1 MGKLL
6 GQIFKEDFK
15 SIILWLLLPIASA
28 LMFLQLLNIFKDSP
42 FLGIGMTISMTLLTI
57 GPLIALG
64 IAAKNDYERFY
75 GKNAAFYSAL
85 PLASSAISGARL
97 VGFILLGILIAIVT
111 FINYIILILVTSNLS
126 IGDNLSI
133 GELLDSI
140 ANGIGQIGSNNVLA
154 LIITIFT
161 IGLYLVN
168 IIMLANTA
176 GSTKLF
182 GKKSKWAPIIIFLVL
197 FFALG
202 MLSSKIQASALAEYV
217 SSTFNYG
224 PNNLEISAELPS
236 ASMAFPIII
245 NIVISAI
252 LYGLTYYFHD
262 KKLSVN

>member
-97 VGFILLGILIAIVT
+97 IGFILLGILIAIVT

-126 IGDNLSI
+126 IG
-133 GELLDSI
+133 ELLDSI
-140 ANGIGQIGSNNVLA
+140 ANGIGQIGSNTVLA

>member
-75 GKNAAFYSAL
+75 GKNAAFYSSL
-85 PLASSAISGARL
+85 PLTSSAINGARL

-126 IGDNLSI
+126 IGEI
-133 GELLDSI
+133 LDSI
-140 ANGIGQIGSNNVLA
+140 SSGIGQIGSNTVFA

-202 MLSSKIQASALAEYV
+202 MLSSKIQASALGEYM
-217 SSTFNYG
+217 SSTYNYG
-224 PNNLEISAELPS
+224 PNHVEVSAELPS
-236 ASMAFPIII
+236 ASMALPIII

-252 LYGLTYYFHD
+252 LYGLTYYFHN

>member
-126 IGDNLSI
+126 IG
-133 GELLDSI
+133 ELLDSI
-140 ANGIGQIGSNNVLA
+140 ANGIGQIGSNTVLA

-182 GKKSKWAPIIIFLVL
+182 VKKSKWAPIIIFLVL

-202 MLSSKIQASALAEYV
+202 MLSSKIQASALGEYMY
-217 SSTFNYG
+217 SSYNYG
-224 PNNLEISAELPS
+224 PTHVEVSKEVPS
-236 ASMAFPIII
+236 AAMALPIII
-245 NIVISAI
+245 NVVISAI

>member
-126 IGDNLSI
+126 IG
-133 GELLDSI
+133 ELLDSI
-140 ANGIGQIGSNNVLA
+140 ANGIGQIGSNTVLA

-182 GKKSKWAPIIIFLVL
+182 GKKSKWTPIIIFLVL

-252 LYGLTYYFHD
+252 LYGLTYYSHD

>member
-126 IGDNLSI
+126 IG
-133 GELLDSI
+133 ELLDSI
-140 ANGIGQIGSNNVLA
+140 ANGIGQIGSNTVLA

-182 GKKSKWAPIIIFLVL
+182 GKKSKWTPIIIFLVL

-245 NIVISAI
+245 NVVISAI

>member
-126 IGDNLSI
+126 IG
-133 GELLDSI
+133 ELLDSI

-182 GKKSKWAPIIIFLVL
+182 GKKSKWTPIIIFLVL

>member
-1 MGKLL
+1 
-6 GQIFKEDFK
+6 
-15 SIILWLLLPIASA
+15 
-28 LMFLQLLNIFKDSP
+28 
-42 FLGIGMTISMTLLTI
+42 MTISMTLLTI

-126 IGDNLSI
+126 IG
-133 GELLDSI
+133 ELLDSI
-140 ANGIGQIGSNNVLA
+140 ANGIGQIGSNTVLA

-182 GKKSKWAPIIIFLVL
+182 GKNQNGHL
-197 FFALG
+197 
-202 MLSSKIQASALAEYV
+202 
-217 SSTFNYG
+217 
-224 PNNLEISAELPS
+224 
-236 ASMAFPIII
+236 
-245 NIVISAI
+245 
-252 LYGLTYYFHD
+252 
-262 KKLSVN
+262 

>member
-126 IGDNLSI
+126 IG
-133 GELLDSI
+133 ELLDSI
-140 ANGIGQIGSNNVLA
+140 ANGIGQIGSNTVLA

-182 GKKSKWAPIIIFLVL
+182 GKKSKWTPIIIFLVL

-202 MLSSKIQASALAEYV
+202 MLSSKIQASTLAEYV

>member
-126 IGDNLSI
+126 IG
-133 GELLDSI
+133 ELLDSI
-140 ANGIGQIGSNNVLA
+140 ANGIGQIGSNTVLA

-182 GKKSKWAPIIIFLVL
+182 GKKSKWIPIIIFLVL

>member
-126 IGDNLSI
+126 IG
-133 GELLDSI
+133 ELLDSI
-140 ANGIGQIGSNNVLA
+140 ANGIGQIGSNTVLA

>member
-126 IGDNLSI
+126 IG
-133 GELLDSI
+133 ELLDSI
-140 ANGIGQIGSNNVLA
+140 ANGLGQIGSNTVLA

>member
-111 FINYIILILVTSNLS
+111 FINYIILILVTS
-126 IGDNLSI
+126 NLSI

>member
-126 IGDNLSI
+126 IG
-133 GELLDSI
+133 ELLDSI
-140 ANGIGQIGSNNVLA
+140 ANGIGQIGSNTVLA

-252 LYGLTYYFHD
+252 LYGLTYSFHD

>member
-1 MGKLL
+1 MGKLI

-15 SIILWLLLPIASA
+15 SVILWLLLPFVSA
-28 LMFLQLLNIFKDSP
+28 LIFMQLLDVFSDSP
-42 FLGIGMTISMTLLTI
+42 ILGLGMVASFTLLTI
-57 GPLIALG
+57 GPLITLG
-64 IAAKNDYERFY
+64 IAAKNDNERFY
-75 GKNAAFYSAL
+75 NKNAAFYSAL
-85 PLASSAISGARL
+85 PLPSSSITGARL
-97 VGFILLGILIAIVT
+97 INFILMGLLIAVSTLLNYLLLIC
-111 FINYIILILVTSNLS
+111 INSEGKNLGEILN
-126 IGDNLSI
+126 
-133 GELLDSI
+133 SI
-140 ANGIGQIGSNNVLA
+140 ANQLSKIGSSKLLIALLA
-154 LIITIFT
+154 LFT

-202 MLSSKIQASALAEYV
+202 MLSSKIQASALGEYMY
-217 SSTFNYG
+217 SSYNYG

>member
-126 IGDNLSI
+126 IG
-133 GELLDSI
+133 ELLDSI
-140 ANGIGQIGSNNVLA
+140 ANGIGQIGSNTVLA

-236 ASMAFPIII
+236 ASMGFPIII

>member
-126 IGDNLSI
+126 IG
-133 GELLDSI
+133 ELLDSI
-140 ANGIGQIGSNNVLA
+140 ANGIGQIGSNTVLA

-182 GKKSKWAPIIIFLVL
+182 GKKSKWTPIIIFLVL

>member
-57 GPLIALG
+57 GPIIALG

-126 IGDNLSI
+126 IG
-133 GELLDSI
+133 ELLDSI
-140 ANGIGQIGSNNVLA
+140 ANGLGQIGSNTVLA

>member
-1 MGKLL
+1 MGKLI
-6 GQIFKEDFK
+6 GQLFKEDFK

-126 IGDNLSI
+126 IG
-133 GELLDSI
+133 ELLDSI
-140 ANGIGQIGSNNVLA
+140 ANGIGQIGSNTVLA

-182 GKKSKWAPIIIFLVL
+182 GKKSKWTPIIIFLVL

>member
-126 IGDNLSI
+126 IG
-133 GELLDSI
+133 ELLDSI
-140 ANGIGQIGSNNVLA
+140 ANGIGQIGSNTVLA

-217 SSTFNYG
+217 SSTCNYG

>member
-126 IGDNLSI
+126 IG
-133 GELLDSI
+133 ELLDSI
-140 ANGIGQIGSNNVLA
+140 ANGIGQIGSNTVLA

-202 MLSSKIQASALAEYV
+202 MLSSKIQASTLAEYV

>member
-85 PLASSAISGARL
+85 PLASSTISGARL
-97 VGFILLGILIAIVT
+97 VGFILLGILIAVVT

-126 IGDNLSI
+126 IG
-133 GELLDSI
+133 ELLDSI
-140 ANGIGQIGSNNVLA
+140 ANGLGQIGSNTVLA

>member
-126 IGDNLSI
+126 IG
-133 GELLDSI
+133 ELLDSI
-140 ANGIGQIGSNNVLA
+140 ANGIGQIGSNTVLA

-202 MLSSKIQASALAEYV
+202 MLSSKIQA
-217 SSTFNYG
+217 
-224 PNNLEISAELPS
+224 
-236 ASMAFPIII
+236 
-245 NIVISAI
+245 
-252 LYGLTYYFHD
+252 
-262 KKLSVN
+262 LSLIHI